1 MRKFLL
7 ASAALIALAL
17 PASAADM
24 AVKAAPV
31 SPFVNYG
38 SGWYWGVGTYAG
50 VAQSSVSG
58 TTFVG
63 SQLSGNLTA
72 AGAGIDVAFGY
83 MHGNT
88 STLGFGNWYRLEAEA
103 GWQNIQGGVSVPG
116 QSASVRSTWSATQ
129 EADIGADVMAAIMAR
144 VGNLGLT
151 IPTWQPPLPSNLVG
165 QVSNTPK
172 QYFGVVIREHQL
184 SGTFAQAG
192 GEFVAI
198 APGIKSGFIYQTVD
212 STGKPNGGGVDLWAS
227 ISWDTKGLTMNNV
240 FGAGGPIVLGPG
252 AKMGTTYLAG
262 IRADFGL

>member
-7 ASAALIALAL
+7 SSAALIALVL

-24 AVKAAPV
+24 AVKAVPV
-31 SPFVNYG
+31 SPFINYG

-58 TTFVG
+58 TTFIG

-72 AGAGIDVAFGY
+72 DGAGIDVAVGW

-88 STLGFGNWYRLEAEA
+88 AKLGFANWYRFESEG
-103 GWQNIQGGVSVPG
+103 GWQNIQGGISVPG
-116 QSASVRSTWSATQ
+116 QSANVKSTWSATQ
-129 EADIGADVMAAIMAR
+129 EADIGADVLAAIMST

-151 IPTWQPPLPSNLVG
+151 IPTWQPALPANVA
-165 QVSNTPK
+165 VSNTPK
-172 QYFGVVIREHQL
+172 QYFGVILREHQL

-198 APGIKSGFIYQTVD
+198 APGVKSGFLYQTVNAA
-212 STGKPNGGGVDLWAS
+212 GIPNGGAIDLWAS
-227 ISWDTKGLTMNNV
+227 ISWDTKGLSMNNV
-240 FGAGGPIVLGPG
+240 FGTGGPIVLGPG
-252 AKMGTTYLAG
+252 ARMGTTYLAG